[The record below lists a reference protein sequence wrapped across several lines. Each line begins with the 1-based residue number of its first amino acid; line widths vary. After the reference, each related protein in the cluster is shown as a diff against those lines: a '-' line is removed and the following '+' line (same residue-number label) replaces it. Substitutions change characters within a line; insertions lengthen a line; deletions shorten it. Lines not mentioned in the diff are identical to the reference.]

1 LSGSSPVK
9 LDVASLAELFYPTL
23 DSLGEFVEVDSAAM
37 PDVYRQLLAHEHH
50 MTVTVE
56 SHHGCPVDVVVLDEH
71 AGDADYA
78 RKILLTRTSDGR
90 VVQFGIV
97 RIHWQYVSADVRRD
111 IESQATPLGRI
122 LIAHDVMRRIHV
134 ASLYRV
140 APSDR
145 LAHMMRLTEPQ
156 ATYGRTAMIYCD
168 DQPAIELLEIVAP
181 KDV

>member
-1 LSGSSPVK
+1 MK
-9 LDVASLAELFYPTL
+9 LDVAGLAELFYPTV
-23 DSLGEFVEVDSAAM
+23 DSLGEFVEVDSMAM
-37 PDVYRQLLAHEHH
+37 PEAYRVLLAHEHH

-56 SHHGCPVDVVVLDEH
+56 AHHGCPVDVLVFEEH
-71 AGDADYA
+71 AGEAVYA

-97 RIHWQYVSADVRRD
+97 RIHWRYVSAAVRHD
-111 IESQATPLGRI
+111 IETQATPLGRI

-140 APSDR
+140 APSDH
-145 LAHMMRLTEPQ
+145 LADMMRLAEPRV
-156 ATYGRTAMIYCD
+156 TYGRTAMIYCD

-181 KDV
+181 EDV